1 MVDVKSVF
9 KLISVM
15 VITFVVVFICTTFI
29 SYPLDL
35 RAIEYLVTS
44 SEAQAAY
51 LGAQVSLA
59 DVIITATVG
68 LFGSIAAL
76 ILMFSIRQFINEN
89 SAELGVLKALG
100 YSENRLA
107 IAFSKFGLSVF
118 VGSVVGYLSAFLA
131 SPMFYGMLTSDYELP
146 AAVVF
151 AFRFDILLIM
161 IAVPTL
167 FFSALAVIYARLR
180 LSKKPLDLIHRANE
194 TKVSKLTLKLQNR
207 GSKRSFL
214 RELRSNILLNNLI
227 LIFFIGFAAFTF
239 AAQVQTAFTVRQLL
253 DNTLMTATFVISG
266 LIVGSVTLL
275 LALTFIIG
283 KNKQYIA
290 MLKAYG
296 YSESECSKAMF
307 GGYRIVTYVGFA
319 IGTFY
324 QFLFIA
330 FIIARAFDNAIVEFD
345 IAGFFISLSVFV
357 FAYELLMLFYK
368 KRIASIPLREIMQTI

>member
-9 KLISVM
+9 KLTSVII
-15 VITFVVVFICTTFI
+15 ITSVVVFICTTFV

-35 RAIEYLVTS
+35 RAIEHLVTS

-59 DVIITATVG
+59 DVIIIATVG
-68 LFGSIAAL
+68 LFGSIAVL

-107 IAFSKFGLSVF
+107 ITFSKFGLSVF
-118 VGSVVGYLSAFLA
+118 VGSVVGYLLAFFA
-131 SPMFYGMLTSDYELP
+131 SPVFYGMLTSDYELP
-146 AAVVF
+146 ATVVF
-151 AFRFDILLIM
+151 IFRYEILIIM
-161 IAVPTL
+161 IAIPTL
-167 FFSALAVIYARLR
+167 FFMALAVLYARLR
-180 LSKKPLDLIHRANE
+180 LGRKPLELIRGAND
-194 TKVSKLTLKLQNR
+194 TKVSKLTQKLQNR
-207 GSKRSFL
+207 GSKQPFL
-214 RELRSNILLNNLI
+214 KELKRNVLLNNLA
-227 LIFFIGFAAFTF
+227 LVFFIGFAAFTF

-253 DNTLMTATFVISG
+253 DNMLLTATFVISG
-266 LIVGSVTLL
+266 QIVGSVTLL

-283 KNKQYIA
+283 KNKQYVA

-296 YSESECSKAMF
+296 YTGSECGKAMF

-319 IGTFY
+319 TGTFY
-324 QFLFIA
+324 QYLFIA
-330 FIIARAFDNAIVEFD
+330 FIIARAFDNARIEFD

-357 FAYELLMLFYK
+357 LAYELIMVFYK
-368 KRIASIPLREIMQTI
+368 KRISSIPLREIMQTI